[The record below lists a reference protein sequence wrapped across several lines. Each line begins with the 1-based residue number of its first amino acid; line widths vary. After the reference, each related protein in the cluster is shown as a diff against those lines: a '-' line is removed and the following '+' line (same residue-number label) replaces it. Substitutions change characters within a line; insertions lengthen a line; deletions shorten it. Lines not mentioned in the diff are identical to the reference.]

1 MSTAPVTVNFAQA
14 SPGYFQQR
22 RADLKQLS
30 QDLESGNLSGAQQDY
45 TSLQSLAQSGPFGGD
60 AFQVSGRQQDFA
72 AIGTALQ
79 SGNISAA
86 QQAFAQ
92 LQSTFQPQAPPVP
105 APQDQPTANA
115 NSGSEIVLNLGNL
128 TPGEQININLA
139 TGSNGSEQVT
149 IGVAN
154 QPGASPEQ
162 ITLNLNPSGNQE
174 IVLNLFNANGST
186 TSSSPSGNGLSL
198 QA

>member
-14 SPGYFQQR
+14 SPGYFQER
-22 RADLKQLS
+22 RADMKQLS
-30 QDLESGNLSGAQQDY
+30 QDLQSGNLTAAQQDFA
-45 TSLQSLAQSGPFGGD
+45 TLQSLAQGGPFGGD
-60 AFQVSGRQQDFA
+60 AFKVSGRQQDFA

-105 APQDQPTANA
+105 APQNQPTANA
-115 NSGSEIVLNLGNL
+115 NSGSEIVLNLGSM
-128 TPGEQININLA
+128 TPGEQINISLTN
-139 TGSNGSEQVT
+139 GSNGSEQVT

-154 QPGASPEQ
+154 QQGANSEQ
-162 ITLNLNPSGNQE
+162 ITLNLNPSSNQE
-174 IVLNLFNANGST
+174 IVLNLFNANST
-186 TSSSPSGNGLSL
+186 SPSSSISGSGLSV